1 MVSSTTSLSSS
12 VVVVRFI
19 TENTWGRNQKTHL
32 VFCAVGPVLAAD
44 SVLHACSMQTVR
56 GRGQEKKVGRDCPSK
71 SASVSLHHV
80 RLYVCLSGHA
90 CMCVLSVCT
99 SVCMGMQA
107 DSERESLLVC
117 VCMYNTRVPIA
128 VVEFAVGEDMHALPM
143 ELVVLELPCTWLMHF
158 CFCRCCGISVECLCR
173 KTRTPSRKI

>member
-1 MVSSTTSLSSS
+1 MVVLGVIDDIIIIIGRRGSCHHRKYLGEKPENAPCILCRWASTCGRFRAACLLDASSAW
-12 VVVVRFI
+12 
-19 TENTWGRNQKTHL
+19 EE
-32 VFCAVGPVLAAD
+32 
-44 SVLHACSMQTVR
+44 
-56 GRGQEKKVGRDCPSK
+56 QEKKVGRECPSK

-90 CMCVLSVCT
+90 CMCVLCVLSVCT

-128 VVEFAVGEDMHALPM
+128 VVEFAVGEDVHALPM
-143 ELVVLELPCTWLMHF
+143 ELVVLELP
-158 CFCRCCGISVECLCR
+158 
-173 KTRTPSRKI
+173 